1 MAGALGPRQ
10 IFVKGRVRLREV
22 KIGAFGQP
30 KTKLVKERKRAIR
43 PVCEQKDG
51 FLEIVMQGSQQRQ
64 TDCTRQPQ
72 TAQVAANEIAFPDP
86 V

>member
-1 MAGALGPRQ
+1 LVPSGSQNPSSS
-10 IFVKGRVRLREV
+10 
-22 KIGAFGQP
+22 
-30 KTKLVKERKRAIR
+30 KTRAR
-43 PVCEQKDG
+43 DPPVCQQKDG

-64 TDCTRQPQ
+64 SDRTRQSQ

>member
-1 MAGALGPRQ
+1 
-10 IFVKGRVRLREV
+10 
-22 KIGAFGQP
+22 
-30 KTKLVKERKRAIR
+30 
-43 PVCEQKDG
+43 
-51 FLEIVMQGSQQRQ
+51 MQGSQQRQ